1 MKNCLAFIGFLT
13 LVAVLLIGAVFF
25 FVYAGQGL
33 PSFDGVPFL
42 ESQPTQVVQVSPLG
56 GNAVVEKK
64 SLIDQLP
71 PLPTVIP
78 TDTPVP
84 TATPTPD
91 PVVYQSEVMLRA
103 RQFATALDSFDQV
116 NAKLG
121 QNSALAKDSDWQ
133 REMQT
138 NLDALVATAQA
149 LGQVQA
155 VPDQD
160 RAIQSWLA
168 KVGEDTIKLQAN
180 YLSGI
185 ETGSQQALQDAA
197 ANMNSIRED
206 MLQAQAE
213 AVKAG
218 WKP

>member
-1 MKNCLAFIGFLT
+1 MKNCLAFIGFLS
-13 LVAVLLIGAVFF
+13 LVLVLLLGALFF
-25 FVYAGQGL
+25 FLYAGQGL
-33 PSFDGVPFL
+33 PSFEGVPFL
-42 ESQPTQVVQVSPLG
+42 GSQPTQIIQVNPLG

-71 PLPTVIP
+71 LPIPIP
-78 TDTPVP
+78 TSTPVP
-84 TATPTPD
+84 TATPIPD

-116 NAKLG
+116 NAKLS
-121 QNSALAKDSDWQ
+121 QSPALAKDSAWQ
-133 REMQT
+133 SEMQT

-149 LGQVQA
+149 LGQVQP

-160 RAIQSWLA
+160 QAIQTWLQ
-168 KVGEDTIKLQAN
+168 KVGEDTLLLQQN
-180 YLSGI
+180 YLNGI
-185 ETGSQQALQDAA
+185 ENGSQQSLQAA
-197 ANMNSIRED
+197 GDNMNSIRED

-213 AVKAG
+213 TVKAG

>member
-1 MKNCLAFIGFLT
+1 MKNCLAFIGFLF
-13 LVAVLLIGAVFF
+13 LVIILLGGALFF
-25 FVYAGQGL
+25 FLFAGQDL
-33 PSFDGVPFL
+33 PSFEGVPFL
-42 ESQPTQVVQVSPLG
+42 SSRPTQMIQVNPLD

-64 SLIDQLP
+64 SLVDQLP
-71 PLPTVIP
+71 LPTAIP

-84 TATPTPD
+84 TATPIPD

-103 RQFATALDSFDQV
+103 RQFATALDSFNQV
-116 NAKLG
+116 NSKLS
-121 QNSALAKDSDWQ
+121 QNPALSKDSDWQ

-149 LGQVQA
+149 LGGVQA

-160 RAIQSWLA
+160 RAIQAWLV
-168 KVGEDTIKLQAN
+168 KVGEDTLKLQQN
-180 YLSGI
+180 YLNGI
-185 ETGSQQALQDAA
+185 ETGDQQALQAA
-197 ANMNSIRED
+197 GDNMNSIRED

-213 AVKAG
+213 TVKAG